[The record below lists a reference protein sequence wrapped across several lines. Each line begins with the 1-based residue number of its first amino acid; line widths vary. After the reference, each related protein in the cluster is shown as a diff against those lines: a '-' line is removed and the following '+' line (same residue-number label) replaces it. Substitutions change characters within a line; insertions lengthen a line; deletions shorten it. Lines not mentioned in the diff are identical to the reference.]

1 MRSGQSVAIVVGLAL
16 AAQGAVAQVAAPR
29 KWTEE
34 ERRRLRRS
42 PVVDVFEQCK
52 DAVVNISTTQIVEVR
67 SPFGVD
73 GLFEDLFDFPA
84 FPGGSRRY
92 KTTAVGSGF
101 VVHSSGY
108 VVTNAHV
115 VARTAERKVIFAD
128 KSEYDAEI
136 VAADARR
143 DLAVLKIDCDRPL
156 KRIDLGSSDDLMVGE
171 TVVAIGNPLGLETT
185 VTAGVVSALNRKLES
200 RGEVALEGLIQTDAS
215 INPGNSGGPLLNV
228 LGELVGVTTAIRG
241 DAQNIGFAIPV
252 DQLVGALPELLDVER
267 RYRIVAGLDVSPF
280 RDAAVRRVAAGG
292 PAARAG
298 VQVGD
303 RLLSV
308 NGKPLVGGF
317 DYYIELLGRRAGEA
331 VELLLERNGRSFR
344 SEFALAALPKP
355 DAARLTSEKLG
366 LLLEPMTAALARK
379 LGLAAS
385 RGFVVRRVEP
395 GGPAAKAGV
404 EAGDVVVGV
413 GPYSPTSLD
422 DVGLLLEEVKAGDVV
437 PLRTLRFGRSIL
449 YQFRF
454 DVEAR

>member
-1 MRSGQSVAIVVGLAL
+1 MGAVAPVAIVVGLGL
-16 AAQGAVAQVAAPR
+16 AAQVASAQVGASGR
-29 KWTEE
+29 WTEE

-42 PVVDVFEQCK
+42 PVVEVFEQCK

-84 FPGGSRRY
+84 FPGGSRRF

-108 VVTNAHV
+108 IVTNAHV

-143 DLAVLKIDCDRPL
+143 DLAVLKIDAGRPL
-156 KRIDLGSSDDLMVGE
+156 KRIDLGSSEDLLVGE
-171 TVVAIGNPLGLETT
+171 TVVAIGNPLGFETT
-185 VTAGVVSALNRKLES
+185 VTAGVVSALNRKLEA

-280 RDAAVRRVAAGG
+280 RDASVRRVVADG

-298 VQVGD
+298 IQAGD
-303 RLLSV
+303 RLLTV
-308 NGKPLVGGF
+308 NGKPIAGGF
-317 DYYIELLGRRAGEA
+317 DYYIELLGRRAGDA
-331 VELLLERNGRSFR
+331 VSLLLDRNGRTVARDFT
-344 SEFALAALPKP
+344 LAALPKP
-355 DAARLTSEKLG
+355 DAARLTSQKLG

-379 LGLAAS
+379 LGLEAS
-385 RGFVVRRVEP
+385 RGFVVSRVEP
-395 GGPAAKAGV
+395 NGPAAKAGV
-404 EAGDVVVGV
+404 EPGDVVVAV
-413 GPYSPTSLD
+413 GPYTPTSLE
-422 DVGLLLEEVKAGDVV
+422 DVGLLLEEVQPGDVV
-437 PLRTLRFGRSIL
+437 SLRMLRFGRSIL

-454 DVEAR
+454 DVRSR